1 VDDAT
6 SVLFDL
12 PGFVVIECVELDD
25 DARRVV
31 IMQAAA
37 EHGCPRCGVVVGGRP
52 YDVRESRVTDLPFG
66 ERALVVVWRKRRY
79 RCQVSSCRQKL
90 FVERSDQIR
99 PRRRSSE
106 RLRRKLAEADG
117 EARACSRVAAEY
129 RVSWWLVNDVA
140 VRAAAALPAE
150 PPPVRWLGV
159 DETRTRRPRWYQD
172 PDTGRWVRQ
181 EPWMT
186 SLTDLDLASA
196 RVILGLTPGR
206 SSAAVSTWMGARDQA
221 WRDGVEVVAIDPCA
235 AYARAV
241 RRACPR
247 PRSSSTTSTSTGSA
261 TRC

>member
-1 VDDAT
+1 M
-6 SVLFDL
+6 
-12 PGFVVIECVELDD
+12 IECVELDD

-129 RVSWWLVNDVA
+129 RVSWWL
-140 VRAAAALPAE
+140 
-150 PPPVRWLGV
+150 GI

-235 AYARAV
+235 VPAPGHD
-241 RRACPR
+241 RRRPLPPR
-247 PRSSSTTSTSTGSA
+247 PARQPDADHRAPPGHLGQPRPPGTAGGPGVGQPPPPA
-261 TRC
+261 HRR